1 MNVGASALSDHYK
14 VMHGLFEIAGQNH
27 YAVKGLR
34 EAGIEAR
41 TVISRPNGIYPYD
54 YALYTKAASKAPF
67 MLDVISDSI
76 KRGSIL
82 KAAVTYFDL
91 FHFHFGQTFFLGLDL
106 SYLDRCGKE
115 YLFEYHGSEL
125 RYIDWATRKF
135 EVKNSVKKKM
145 TEQSCLKG
153 SKIVLHDDELI
164 PYLPEKH
171 APVHVVPLRADLSL
185 LDSVTGE
192 GDRETIT
199 IVHAPSNRSKKGTEY
214 VLRVFDAL
222 RRQDSRINPVLIE
235 GMTRSEALEAYRNAD
250 IIVDQLVIGTYG
262 MLSIEAMALKKP
274 VVTYIAPKMRERL
287 PSELPIVSATP
298 DNLYDTLE
306 VLIAEKDYRRSLG
319 EQGLAYVQAYHD
331 YKVLGRY
338 LREVYEDRIP
348 PLSGRD
354 AFAHVRELKERTR

>member
-1 MNVGASALSDHYK
+1 MSATSSAQADRYK
-14 VMHGLFEIAGQNH
+14 VMHGLFEVAGQNH

-41 TVISRPNGIYPYD
+41 TVISRPNGVYPYD
-54 YALYTKAASKAPF
+54 YALFTETATVAPF
-67 MLDVISDSI
+67 MLDAISDSV

-82 KAAVTYFDL
+82 KAAAAYFDL
-91 FHFHFGQTFFLGLDL
+91 FHFHFGQTFLMGFDL
-106 SYLDRCGKE
+106 SYLDRRGKE

-125 RYIDWATRKF
+125 RYIDWATRKLG
-135 EVKNSVKKKM
+135 VKNSVKKRM
-145 TEQSCLKG
+145 AERSCLKG

-164 PYLPEKH
+164 PYLPERH

-185 LDSVTGE
+185 FDPVVDE
-192 GDRETIT
+192 GDKEAIT

-214 VLRVFDAL
+214 VLRAFDAL
-222 RRQDSRINPVLIE
+222 KHKDSRVNPILIE
-235 GMTRSEALEAYRNAD
+235 GMTRSEALEAYRKAD

-274 VVTYIAPKMRERL
+274 VVTYIAPEMKERL

-298 DNLYDTLE
+298 DDLYDTLE

-319 EQGLAYVQAYHD
+319 VQGLAYVQAYHD
-331 YKVLGRY
+331 HKVLGRY
-338 LREVYEDRIP
+338 LREVYEGRIP

-354 AFAHVRELKERTR
+354 AFAHVRELKEGIQ